1 MDKRNQIIGRGRK
14 EELKRS
20 VKLRPL
26 TKRGGGWLV
35 EEELRKAREKGKRG
49 RGFRVDIYGSFVLD
63 LRLGQTLQQRRKP
76 EMEERHSKIGR
87 SIFCIG
93 AQIREGFLL
102 YIHLVSVFE
111 YHCPPRRL

>member
-49 RGFRVDIYGSFVLD
+49 RGFRVDIYGSFV
-63 LRLGQTLQQRRKP
+63 
-76 EMEERHSKIGR
+76 
-87 SIFCIG
+87 
-93 AQIREGFLL
+93 
-102 YIHLVSVFE
+102 
-111 YHCPPRRL
+111 